1 KILGDEMQIGK
12 NLKKSKEKNS
22 LVLNIPSNLNQKL
35 IDGYRVK
42 LFSKIKDSLEKK
54 KIALEQE
61 QVQFQEWL
69 EEKRA
74 IDIKN
79 LSINNSFYT
88 PILGA

>member
-1 KILGDEMQIGK
+1 MQIGK

-42 LFSKIKDSLEKK
+42 LFSKMKDSLEKK
-54 KIALEQE
+54 KLSLEKDE
-61 QVQFQEWL
+61 L
-69 EEKRA
+69 ELKKLVRENKV

>member
-1 KILGDEMQIGK
+1 MQIGK

-42 LFSKIKDSLEKK
+42 LFSKIKDSLKK
-54 KIALEQE
+54 KKLSLEKDE
-61 QVQFQEWL
+61 L
-69 EEKRA
+69 ELKKLVRENKV

>member
-1 KILGDEMQIGK
+1 MQIK
-12 NLKKSKEKNS
+12 RNLKKSQDKNS

-35 IDGYRVK
+35 IDGCRVK
-42 LFSKIKDSLEKK
+42 LFAKIKDSLEKK
-54 KIALEQE
+54 KLSLEKE
-61 QVQFQEWL
+61 ELEFKEWL
-69 EEKRA
+69 RDKTT